1 MKTGTEHEY
10 SLNGPGFVPLPES
23 DLVLA
28 EIGGGWDGEMPLGGA
43 KACKELQ
50 KHVIELIPLHPSES
64 LSDLESSVQGG
75 VREFSRRFAG
85 RYRLLGLGMHPTLS
99 LDRAQ
104 VWDHGEGEYYTA
116 YDRLFG
122 IRQHGW
128 LNIQAL
134 QVNFEYPDESRLV
147 SLHNRIRCLLPFLI
161 AVSAA
166 SPFVE
171 GKAPGPVDN
180 RLLFYRE
187 NQARIPA
194 ICNGIVPDPI
204 STVADYRDRLS
215 GMYAEL
221 RAQGAGVLCEEWVAS
236 SGVIVRFSRPC
247 IEIKAI
253 DEQECVFSDM
263 ALCAFVRALARAR
276 DLPLE
281 EDRDTLVAMTERAIR
296 AGTAGLEDELA
307 ALYRR
312 AEKVATGDER
322 RYLPLVRTRIE
333 EGSLGQVLAER
344 FYDTGDLQ
352 GIMQDLAMCLEENRP
367 YVGNSEWV

>member
-1 MKTGTEHEY
+1 MKTGTAHAY

-28 EIGGGWDGEMPLGGA
+28 EIGGGWDGEMPLGSA

-50 KHVIELIPLHPSES
+50 KHVLELIPLVPSER

-116 YDRLFG
+116 YDRLFD

-134 QVNFEYPDESRLV
+134 QVNFEYADESRLV

-194 ICNGIVPDPI
+194 ICNGIVPAPI
-204 STVADYRDRLS
+204 TSIADYRDRLS

-263 ALCAFVRALARAR
+263 ALCAFVRALSRAR
-276 DLPLE
+276 DLTLE

-312 AEKVATGDER
+312 AEKEATVDER
-322 RYLPLVRTRIE
+322 RYLPLVRRRIE

-344 FYDTGDLQ
+344 FSDTGDLQ

-367 YVGNSEWV
+367 YVAL

>member
-23 DLVLA
+23 DRVLA
-28 EIGGGWDGEMPLGGA
+28 EIAGSWDGEIPLGGA
-43 KACKELQ
+43 KTCKELQ
-50 KHVIELIPLHPSES
+50 KHVLEVIPLHPSTR
-64 LSDLESSVQGG
+64 LSDLEFSVQGG
-75 VREFSRRFAG
+75 VREFSRRFG
-85 RYRLLGLGMHPTLS
+85 DRYRLLGLGMHPTLT
-99 LDRAQ
+99 LDQAR
-104 VWDHGEGEYYTA
+104 VWDHGEGEYYEA
-116 YDRLFG
+116 YDRLFS

-134 QVNFEYPDESRLV
+134 QVNLEYTNEERLV
-147 SLHNRIRCLLPFLI
+147 SLHNRTRCLIPYLV

-204 STVADYRDRLS
+204 SSVADYRERLS
-215 GMYAEL
+215 GVYAEL
-221 RAQGAGVLCEEWVAS
+221 RSLGAGILCEEWVAS
-236 SGVIVRFSRPC
+236 AGVIVRFSRPC

-276 DLPLE
+276 DLPIE
-281 EDRDTLVAMTERAIR
+281 EDRDSLVAMTESAIR
-296 AGTAGLEDELA
+296 SGTAGLEDELA

-312 AEKVATGDER
+312 AAKAATADER
-322 RYLPLVRTRIE
+322 RYLPLVRERIE
-333 EGSLGQVLAER
+333 NGSLGQVLAER
-344 FYDTGDLQ
+344 FRDTGDLQ
-352 GIMQDLAMCLEENRP
+352 GIMNDLAMCLVENRP
-367 YVGNSEWV
+367 YVGNGIV

>member
-10 SLNGPGFVPLPES
+10 SLNGPGLVPLPES

-28 EIGGGWDGEMPLGGA
+28 EIGGGCDGEMPLGGA

-50 KHVIELIPLHPSES
+50 KHVIELIPLHPSTR
-64 LSDLESSVQGG
+64 LTDLESSVQGG

-99 LDRAQ
+99 LDLAR

-134 QVNFEYPDESRLV
+134 QVNFEYANESRLV
-147 SLHNRIRCLLPFLI
+147 SLHNRIRCLLPFLV
-161 AVSAA
+161 ALSAA

-171 GKAPGPVDN
+171 GKAPGPVGN
-180 RLLFYRE
+180 RLIYYRE

-204 STVADYRDRLS
+204 SSVADYRDRLS
-215 GMYAEL
+215 AVYEEL
-221 RAQGAGVLCEEWVAS
+221 QAQGAGILCEEWVAS
-236 SGVIVRFSRPC
+236 AGVIVRFSRPC

-276 DLPLE
+276 DLKLE
-281 EDRDTLVAMTERAIR
+281 EDRNSLVAMTEQAIQE
-296 AGTAGLEDELA
+296 GTAGFGDELV
-307 ALYRR
+307 ALFRH
-312 AEKVATGDER
+312 AEKVATVDER
-322 RYLPLVRTRIE
+322 RYLPLVRRRIE

-344 FYDTGDLQ
+344 FRDTGDLK
-352 GIMQDLAMCLEENRP
+352 GIMQDLATCLEENRP
-367 YVGNSEWV
+367 YLGQ

>member
-23 DLVLA
+23 DRVLA
-28 EIGGGWDGEMPLGGA
+28 EISGSWDGEMPLGGA
-43 KACKELQ
+43 KVCKELQ
-50 KHVIELIPLHPSES
+50 KHVLELIPLHPSTR

-75 VREFSRRFAG
+75 VREFSRRFG
-85 RYRLLGLGMHPTLS
+85 DRYRLLGLGMHPTLT
-99 LDRAQ
+99 LDQAR
-104 VWDHGEGEYYTA
+104 VWDHGEGEYYAA

-134 QVNFEYPDESRLV
+134 QVNLEYANESRLV
-147 SLHNRIRCLLPFLI
+147 SLHNRIRSLLPFLV

-194 ICNGIVPDPI
+194 ICNGIVPEPL
-204 STVADYRDRLS
+204 SKVADYRERLS
-215 GMYAEL
+215 GMYTEL

-236 SGVIVRFSRPC
+236 AGVIVRFSRPC

-253 DEQECVFSDM
+253 DEQESVFSDM

-276 DLPLE
+276 DLILE
-281 EDRDTLVAMTERAIR
+281 EDRDSLVAMMETAIER
-296 AGTAGLEDELA
+296 GTLGIEDELA

-312 AEKVATGDER
+312 AEKVATVDER
-322 RYLPLVRTRIE
+322 RYLPLVMTRIE
-333 EGSLGQVLAER
+333 EGSLGQVLADR
-344 FYDTGDLQ
+344 FRETGDLE
-352 GIMQDLAMCLEENRP
+352 GIMQVLVMCLEENRP
-367 YVGNSEWV
+367 YVNQ

>member
-28 EIGGGWDGEMPLGGA
+28 EIGGGWDGEVPLGGA

-50 KHVIELIPLHPSES
+50 KHVLEVIPLHPSTR
-64 LSDLESSVQGG
+64 LSDLESSVLGG
-75 VREFSRRFAG
+75 IREFFRRFG
-85 RYRLLGLGMHPTLS
+85 DRYTLLGLGMHPTLT
-99 LDRAQ
+99 LDQAR
-104 VWDHGEGEYYTA
+104 VWDHGEGEYYEA
-116 YDRLFG
+116 YDRLFS

-134 QVNFEYPDESRLV
+134 QVNLEYAYEGSLV
-147 SLHNRIRCLLPFLI
+147 FLHNRIRSLI
-161 AVSAA
+161 PYLVAVSAA
-166 SPFVE
+166 SPFFE

-194 ICNGIVPDPI
+194 ICNNIVPDPI
-204 STVADYRDRLS
+204 TSIADYRERLS
-215 GMYAEL
+215 GVYAEL
-221 RAQGAGVLCEEWVAS
+221 RSLGAGILCEEWVAS

-263 ALCAFVRALARAR
+263 ALCAFVRALSRAR

-281 EDRDTLVAMTERAIR
+281 EDRDTLVAMTERAISN
-296 AGTAGLEDELA
+296 GTLGLEDELT

-322 RYLPLVRTRIE
+322 RYLPLVRRRIE
-333 EGSLGQVLAER
+333 EGSLGQILAER
-344 FYDTGDLQ
+344 FCDTGDLK

-367 YVGNSEWV
+367 YVGNSEWL

>member
-1 MKTGTEHEY
+1 M
-10 SLNGPGFVPLPES
+10 
-23 DLVLA
+23 
-28 EIGGGWDGEMPLGGA
+28 
-43 KACKELQ
+43 
-50 KHVIELIPLHPSES
+50 
-64 LSDLESSVQGG
+64 
-75 VREFSRRFAG
+75 
-85 RYRLLGLGMHPTLS
+85 
-99 LDRAQ
+99 
-104 VWDHGEGEYYTA
+104 
-116 YDRLFG
+116 
-122 IRQHGW
+122 
-128 LNIQAL
+128 
-134 QVNFEYPDESRLV
+134 NFEYPDESRLV